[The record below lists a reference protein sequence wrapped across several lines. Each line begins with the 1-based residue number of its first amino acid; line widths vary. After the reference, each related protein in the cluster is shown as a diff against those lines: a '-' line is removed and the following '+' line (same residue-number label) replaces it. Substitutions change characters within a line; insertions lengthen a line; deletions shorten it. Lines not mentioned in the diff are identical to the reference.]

1 MRLLKKTL
9 PLLFL
14 TLAMLQLP
22 VPALAA
28 GPGEAQEQPLAP
40 PIDQVIK
47 PRTGDLDEMIKRRYI
62 RVLVS
67 YNKTNFFLDSAATR
81 GATYELF
88 TQFEKNL
95 NKKLKTRHLKIH
107 LIFVPVPR
115 NELLPRLKKGLGDI
129 AAASLTVTSQ
139 RKKEVAFADP
149 LYTQAKELV
158 VTGPGAPA
166 LQKLEDL
173 AGQTVYV
180 RESSSYYQSLQKLN
194 RKLKA
199 AGKKQV
205 NIQKVNE
212 LLETEDILEM
222 TNAGLYQITVADDYL
237 SNLWK
242 RIFTDLTIHEN
253 LALRTHGQIAWAIRK
268 SNPKLKKELDAFVK
282 KVRVGSYLG
291 NVINKRYFEN
301 TRFVRNSLS
310 PDDVKRFTRTIEFF
324 KKYSDQYGF
333 DYLMITALAYQE
345 SRLDHSARSPAGAV
359 GIMQILPST
368 AAGPPVYISD
378 IQKLEKNIHAGVKY
392 LRWLYDENFKD
403 TAMNELDKVLFS
415 FASYNAGP
423 ARISGL
429 RSSAK
434 KMGLDPDKWFRNVEV
449 AAAKYIG
456 RETVQYVSNIFKY
469 YVAYRQISA
478 KLAEKEKAIDQ
489 IKGN

>member
-1 MRLLKKTL
+1 ML
-9 PLLFL
+9 L
-14 TLAMLQLP
+14 TLAILQLP
-22 VPALAA
+22 MPASAA
-28 GPGEAQEQPLAP
+28 GSEEAQEQPLAP

-47 PRTGDLDEMIKRRYI
+47 PRTGDLDDMIKRRFI
-62 RVLVS
+62 RVLVT
-67 YNKTNFFLDSAATR
+67 YNKTNFFLDGAATR
-81 GATYELF
+81 GATYELM
-88 TQFEKNL
+88 TQFEKSL
-95 NKKLKTRHLKIH
+95 NKKLKTRHLNIH
-107 LIFVPVPR
+107 MIFIPVPR
-115 NELLPRLKKGLGDI
+115 DELLPRLTKGLGDI

-139 RKKEVAFADP
+139 RKKEVAFSYP
-149 LYTQAKELV
+149 LYAQAKELV

-166 LQKLEDL
+166 LQELEDL
-173 AGQTVYV
+173 AGKTVCV

-199 AGKKQV
+199 AGKERV

-222 TNAGLYQITVADDYL
+222 TNAGIYQITVADNYL
-237 SNLWK
+237 ANLWK
-242 RIFTDLTIHEN
+242 KILTDLTIHEK
-253 LALRTHGQIAWAIRK
+253 LELRAHGQIAWAVRK
-268 SNPKLKKELDAFVK
+268 NNPKLKKELDAFAR

-291 NVINKRYFEN
+291 NIINKRYFEN
-301 TRFVRNSLS
+301 TKFVRNSLT
-310 PDDVKRFTRTIEFF
+310 PEDVKRFTRTIEFF
-324 KKYSDQYGF
+324 KKYSGQYGF

-345 SRLDHSARSPAGAV
+345 SRLDHSVRSPSGAV

-368 AAGPPVYISD
+368 AAGPPVHIPD

-403 TAMNELDKVLFS
+403 TTMSELDKVLFS

-423 ARISGL
+423 ARVSGL

-478 KLAEKEKAIDQ
+478 KMARKEKAIGQ